1 MKILIACDSFKDALN
16 ATDVCKSIE
25 RGLHLADPSVK
36 TTIFPLAD
44 GGEGTF
50 DILAEHLQLNKIKI
64 EVNDSL
70 FRPIIANY
78 GLNNLNNEQ
87 HTEGVA
93 FIEMAQ
99 AAGLQLLKKEE
110 RNPLK
115 TSTFGVGELIKEA
128 IRNGAKKIIL
138 TIGGSATNDAG
149 IGMAAAL
156 GVVFLDKN
164 NNKLMPIGENLIKIN
179 KIITDDLI
187 INSDIKFD
195 IMCDVKN
202 PLFGLNGAAH
212 IYAKQKGATT
222 KEIELLDAGLKH
234 FADKMSAFN
243 GDPFTEGAGAAGGL
257 GFGGLCFLNAELKS
271 GIDVILDVTNFN
283 KQLINNDLIITGEG
297 KLDAQTAEGKLIL
310 GIIKRAKKANIP
322 VIALCGILDMT
333 PQYITELGLLAAF
346 SINEKPLNLE
356 KALANTASNLEKTA
370 FKIAPLLTK
379 LMS

>member
-64 EVNDSL
+64 EVNDPL
-70 FRPIIANY
+70 FRSIIANY

-115 TSTFGVGELIKEA
+115 TSTFGVGEMIKDA
-128 IRNGAKKIIL
+128 IKNGAKKIVL
-138 TIGGSATNDAG
+138 AIGGSATNDAG

-164 NNKLMPIGENLIKIN
+164 NNKLSPIGENLIKIN

-202 PLFGLNGAAH
+202 PLFGLNGAAY
-212 IYAKQKGATT
+212 IYAKQKGATK
-222 KEIELLDAGLKH
+222 KEIQLLDAGLQH
-234 FADKMSAFN
+234 FAEKMSAFN
-243 GDPFTEGAGAAGGL
+243 CSPFTEGAGAAGGL

-271 GIDVILDVTNFN
+271 GIDVLLDVTNFDN
-283 KQLINNDLIITGEG
+283 ELIDNDLIITGEG
-297 KLDAQTAEGKLIL
+297 KLDRQTAEGKLIS

-322 VIALCGILDMT
+322 VVALCGILDMT

-346 SINEKPLNLE
+346 SINENPFNLEEALTNTANNLE
-356 KALANTASNLEKTA
+356 KMA
-370 FKIAPLLTK
+370 FKIVPLFN
-379 LMS
+379 